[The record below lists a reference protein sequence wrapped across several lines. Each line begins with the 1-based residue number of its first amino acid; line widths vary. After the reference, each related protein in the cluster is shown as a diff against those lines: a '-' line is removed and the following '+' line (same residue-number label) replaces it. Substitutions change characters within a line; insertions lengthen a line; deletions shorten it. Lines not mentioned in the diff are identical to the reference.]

1 MESRSSL
8 FESSLLIAPHSRAG
22 SPGSRVAGAYLDD
35 VDHGL
40 VLVEGDGRVALCSTE
55 ARRLLA
61 VTPFGGLVGCSLR
74 RFLSAVAF
82 DRVEDR
88 RLLLAQLRGPLHR
101 AEPITLEL
109 PVGKLRLVIDVR
121 TLPGAGWSVAV
132 EDMAARAARREMGL
146 EGSQDPLTGL
156 PNRSKFQ
163 ARLKEAL
170 VRLDRNDEGFAVL
183 AVDLDRF
190 KHVNDTLGHPIGDA
204 LLRKVAERLEAT
216 LRPTDSVARFGGD
229 EFAVIQGGVSSVADA
244 DVLARRIVD
253 LLGRAY
259 VIEGHLINIGASVG
273 VALAPADGTDPDVL
287 MRNADLALYRAKK
300 DGRDT
305 FRFFEPEMD
314 ARMQARR
321 SLELDLRKALALHEF
336 ELVYQPQMNLE
347 TDQLVGCEALI
358 RWRHPTRGTV
368 SPAEFIPLAEEIGLI
383 IPIGEWVV
391 RTACKEAARW
401 PGELTIAVNLSPAQF
416 KSKKLVEMVA
426 SALRTSGLASNR
438 LELEITEGL
447 LLQENQANLTTLH
460 ALRDLGLRISMDDF
474 GTGYSSLSYLRSFP
488 FDKIKIDRSFISG
501 ETSNADS
508 MAIIGAIAS
517 LGASF
522 GMTTVAE
529 GVETPEQMQRIRTEG
544 CTDVQGYLISRPIS
558 AADIATL
565 FADHAGAAMRL
576 PSVGSPEPLR

>member
-1 MESRSSL
+1 M
-8 FESSLLIAPHSRAG
+8 
-22 SPGSRVAGAYLDD
+22 
-35 VDHGL
+35 
-40 VLVEGDGRVALCSTE
+40 
-55 ARRLLA
+55 
-61 VTPFGGLVGCSLR
+61 
-74 RFLSAVAF
+74 
-82 DRVEDR
+82 
-88 RLLLAQLRGPLHR
+88 AQLRKPLNR
-101 AEPITLEL
+101 GESITLEL
-109 PVGKLRLVIDVR
+109 SIATLALVIDVKS
-121 TLPGAGWSVAV
+121 LPGAGWSIVV
-132 EDMAARAARREMGL
+132 EESATRAARREIGL
-146 EGSQDPLTGL
+146 EGSQDALTGL
-156 PNRSKFQ
+156 ANRSAFQ
-163 ARLKEAL
+163 ARLKEAH
-170 VRLDRNDEGFAVL
+170 VRLDRNSEGFAVL

-190 KHVNDTLGHPIGDA
+190 KQVNDTLGHPVGDS

-216 LRPTDSVARFGGD
+216 LRPTDTVARFGGD

-259 VIEGHLINIGASVG
+259 VVDGHLINIGASVG
-273 VALAPADGTDPDVL
+273 IALAPTDGADPDVL
-287 MRNADLALYRAKK
+287 MKNADLALYRAKK
-300 DGRDT
+300 DGRDR
-305 FRFFEPEMD
+305 FRFFEPEMN
-314 ARMQARR
+314 ARMQERR

-401 PGELTIAVNLSPAQF
+401 PAGLTIAVNLSPAQF

-426 SALRTSGLASNR
+426 SALRSSGLAPHR

-447 LLQENQANLTTLH
+447 LLQENEANLATLH

-501 ETSNADS
+501 ETSGADS

-565 FADHAGAAMRL
+565 FADHAGAAMQL